1 MMVRRALGVSALVVL
16 LSIGGAQAQ
25 EPDTKAAR
33 AAVDSWLSLVDA
45 ANYSQS
51 WDAAATFFRNA
62 VPSETWQ
69 AAVKTARS
77 QFGTFK
83 SRTVK
88 SAISA
93 TKLPGAPEGE
103 YVVFD
108 FDAVYEQ
115 KPASERVT
123 VVREKDGAWRVVGYF
138 VK

>member
-1 MMVRRALGVSALVVL
+1 MFIAASTN
-16 LSIGGAQAQ
+16 AQ

-33 AAVDSWLSLVDA
+33 AAVDSWLSLIDA
-45 ANYSQS
+45 ANYAQS
-51 WDAAATFFRNA
+51 WDAAATFFKNA
-62 VPSETWQ
+62 VTSETWQ

-77 QFGTFK
+77 QFGAFT

-88 SAISA
+88 SATPA

-108 FDAVYEQ
+108 FDALYEQ
-115 KPASERVT
+115 KAASERVT

-138 VK
+138 IK